1 MKKNILLIFTIVLT
15 IFLTAGGLNISRV
28 NAETLQIAAAEKS
41 VNPIPDSD
49 SLFEN
54 IASEKEMPDNYKL
67 FQNYPNPFNPTTV
80 IKYAIPQENH
90 ITLKIYNSLGN
101 EVKTLV
107 DKTQSAG
114 YHQVVFNGDNLSS
127 GVYYAQLRAD
137 NFEKV
142 IKMILVK

>member
-1 MKKNILLIFTIVLT
+1 MKKNNLLIVTITLT
-15 IFLTAGGLNISRV
+15 IFLITGGLKFNRTD
-28 NAETLQIAAAEKS
+28 AETICMKAADITLDK
-41 VNPIPDSD
+41 IPDSD
-49 SLFEN
+49 SVFEN
-54 IASEKEMPDNYKL
+54 ILSDKDVPDNYKIY
-67 FQNYPNPFNPTTV
+67 QNYPNPFNPTTI

-107 DKTQSAG
+107 DKNQSAG
-114 YHQVVFNGDNLSS
+114 YHEVVFNGENLSS